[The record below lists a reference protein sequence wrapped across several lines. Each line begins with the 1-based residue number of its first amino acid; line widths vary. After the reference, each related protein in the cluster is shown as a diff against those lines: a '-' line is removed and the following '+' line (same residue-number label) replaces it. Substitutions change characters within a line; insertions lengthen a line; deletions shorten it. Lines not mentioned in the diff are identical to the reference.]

1 MVETVLHNFQRY
13 LSKYLY
19 RVFRFPCRKKTFLSS
34 HRVLARPSFPVDY
47 CPGKI
52 YDLQEIYEELNAQ
65 LFQGA
70 LRLQIGW
77 FGRKATRKGKS
88 VVLGLFHENEQLIRI
103 HRSLD
108 RQEIPRFFMEY
119 LVYHEMVHS
128 VVPREYSLSG
138 CSIFHGK
145 KFKEY
150 EQRFPLYDRAVAWE
164 KANAYLLRGYKKR
177 VGGGY
182 GRA

>member
-13 LSKYLY
+13 LRKFFYKAFSLPFPKNAFVSSES
-19 RVFRFPCRKKTFLSS
+19 VFVRSS
-34 HRVLARPSFPVDY
+34 LPVDY
-47 CPGKI
+47 SQGKV
-52 YDLQEIYEELNAQ
+52 YDLQEIYQGLNTR

-77 FGRKATRKGKS
+77 FGRKETRKGQS
-88 VVLGLFHENEQLIRI
+88 VVLGSFHESEQLIRI

-108 RQEIPRFFMEY
+108 RQDIPRFFIEY

-128 VVPREYSLSG
+128 VVPREYSRSG
-138 CSIFHGK
+138 RSIFHGK

-177 VGGGY
+177 IGIGH
-182 GRA
+182 GRT